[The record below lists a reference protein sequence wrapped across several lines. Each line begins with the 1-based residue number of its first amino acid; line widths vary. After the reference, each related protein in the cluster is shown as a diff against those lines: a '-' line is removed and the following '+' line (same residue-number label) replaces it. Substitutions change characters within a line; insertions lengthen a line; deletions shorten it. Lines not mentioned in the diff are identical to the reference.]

1 MQIFTYSTFLIIFG
15 FYSIQSFSQ
24 DAPQLN
30 LEDSINVKTETP
42 TIVVTGTRTEKE
54 YEKSP
59 IPVTVISKEQIQQ
72 SGFVRLTD
80 ILAEQTGISI
90 TNFLGSGVQMQ
101 GLDADYT
108 LILVDGEPLIGRNG
122 GTLDLNRVSL
132 GNVEQ
137 IEIVKGPSSSLYGS
151 EALAGV
157 INIITSKP
165 DQRFTSKFDVRYGT
179 HDNLDLT
186 GDIEYSKDNFG
197 LYFFANRYS
206 SSGYDLTPQ
215 TESQTG
221 AKFYTMTFN
230 PRLRYNIGDKTE
242 LTLNGKAYFEDITNI
257 AILSS
262 QSGQEFLD
270 DKQTLDEIDI
280 SGSIRHFFTEDF
292 RLKLNLYSSY
302 YKYISELTYQTDGS
316 MYYSDNF
323 KQTYNKAELFTEAV
337 LLKDNLSSFGVGG
350 IFEGVEADRIYEG
363 SRTQSNLFAFAQNE
377 WQVHKNATLILGARF
392 DSHSDYES
400 AFSPKVAAYV
410 TPFSWM
416 SVRAS
421 FGAGFK
427 APTFQQLYLDFFN
440 PQVGYSIYG
449 TYNFLGSYEQ
459 LENSGQISEVYVDPN
474 NVVQIRPE
482 TSGAF
487 NLGLDISPLSYMKV
501 KANLFRNDIKDLID
515 IITVA
520 KKTNGQ
526 SVFTYSNVN
535 RVYTQGLDASV
546 EFTPMISKSNEVSFF
561 FGYQYLETADKDV
574 VDEIKA
580 GQIFKIGATGV
591 LRPVQIVEYGGLFN
605 RPKHS
610 GVAKLSYTYL
620 PWALNANV
628 RAVIKDKYGFADR
641 NSNLIL
647 DNANE
652 YAPGY
657 VLWNINVTR
666 SFKYFD
672 LKAGVENLFD
682 RTSLQYTP
690 ELPGRIIYAGIGAHL

>member
-1 MQIFTYSTFLIIFG
+1 MHIFKNFTFLLILG
-15 FYSIQSFSQ
+15 FSSNLSFSQ
-24 DAPQLN
+24 SPESTTD
-30 LEDSINVKTETP
+30 DSLSVETETP
-42 TIVVTGTRTEKE
+42 IIVVTGTRTEKL
-54 YEKSP
+54 YENSP
-59 IPVTVISKEQIQQ
+59 IPVTVISKEEIKKT
-72 SGFVRLTD
+72 GFVRLTD
-80 ILAEQTGISI
+80 LLAEQTGISI
-90 TNFLGSGVQMQ
+90 TNFLGAGVQMH

-122 GTLDLNRVSL
+122 GTLDLNRISL

-165 DQRFTSKFDVRYGT
+165 DQRFTSKLDVRYGT

-186 GDIEYSKDNFG
+186 GDIEYSKDNLG

-221 AKFYTMTFN
+221 AKFSTLTFN
-230 PRLRYNIGDKTE
+230 PRLRYNIGDKTD
-242 LTLNGKAYFEDITNI
+242 LSINGKAYFEDITNI
-257 AILSS
+257 AILTS

-270 DKQTLDEIDI
+270 DEQTLDEFDV
-280 SGSIRHFFTEDF
+280 SGNIRHFFSEDF
-292 RLKLNLYSSY
+292 RVNLNLYSSY
-302 YKYISELTYQTDGS
+302 YKYVSQLKYRSDGS
-316 MYYSDNF
+316 MYYEDNF
-323 KQTYNKAELFTEAV
+323 KQTYNKAEITTESALFKYNIT
-337 LLKDNLSSFGVGG
+337 SFGAGG
-350 IFEGVEADRIYEG
+350 ILEGVEADRIYEG
-363 SRTQSNLFAFAQNE
+363 SRTQSNFFAFAQNE
-377 WQVHKNATLILGARF
+377 WQAHKNASFIVGARF

-400 AFSPKVAAYV
+400 AFSPKIAAFV
-410 TPFSWM
+410 TPFSWI

-421 FGAGFK
+421 YGAGFK
-427 APTFQQLYLDFFN
+427 APTFQELYLDFFN

-459 LENSGQISEVYVDPN
+459 LENSGQIQEVYVNPRS
-474 NVVQIRPE
+474 IIEIKPE

-487 NLGLDISPLSYMKV
+487 NLGLDIKPLTFLNV

-526 SVFTYSNVN
+526 SVFTYGNIN
-535 RVYTQGLDASV
+535 RVYTQGLDASI
-546 EFTPMISKSNEVSFF
+546 EFSPMINKANGLSFY
-561 FGYQYLETADKDV
+561 FGYQYLEAADKDV
-574 VDEIKA
+574 EDDIKA
-580 GQIFKIGATGV
+580 GRIFKTGSTGV
-591 LRPVQIVEYGGLFN
+591 IRPVQLVEYGGLFN

-610 GVAKLSYTYL
+610 GVAKISYTYL
-620 PWALNANV
+620 PWALNANI
-628 RAVIKDKYGFADR
+628 RAVMKDKYGFADR

-657 VLWNINVTR
+657 VLWNINLMK
-666 SFKYFD
+666 SFNNFD
-672 LKAGVENLFD
+672 LKIGVENLFD

-690 ELPGRIIYAGIGAHL
+690 EIPGRIIYAGFGAHL